1 MPDGT
6 LVIDIET
13 HSANL
18 LYTMGRREFV
28 RLSGYWW
35 VGRQDPVLTTDV
47 DEIRDQ
53 VRKAAWIIGHNIHSF
68 DLPAIFGVRSDEPI
82 ELADQGRVFDTF
94 THATLVN
101 PAPDRFTNRHGK
113 EVLSNKPELAMRWYG
128 LDEQAYQLGVTGKT
142 ADLDELALEFA
153 PGAGE
158 DYPLMAY
165 DGLPVLDEHYNV
177 KMVQPN
183 KNSRIQLGYGLIP
196 VGDKRYREYLIG
208 DLHASWEVALAQ
220 YQLGKK
226 LGIDMHP
233 GAPGSFIE
241 HSPTWYAK
249 REQQLY
255 ARLAV
260 ITANGVRVLA
270 DRAQARVDELA
281 QRRGEVMH
289 ELVENYDFPTD
300 GKSPWASAAGKS
312 AILAVLAEQGITEHS
327 QPDWPRTDKGS
338 LKLGGKELIDVVK
351 SAKET
356 RTVLKAS
363 VYTDEWGQTQS
374 SVADAG
380 FGRSEG
386 VEVPTGVNKAAAL
399 EFVTAIAE
407 LKGQRSLAQLT
418 LDSMHADG
426 FVHPRIT
433 VLQASGRASTT
444 KPGLTIWDKKSI
456 EKSYFGAD
464 NDQEVLL
471 EFDLN
476 AADARAVAA
485 YSGDREYAKRFEPG
499 VDGHLISAWAAFG
512 RDVVGEDKHDPITA
526 EYRNRAKP
534 MIHGWSYGG
543 GYKTLA
549 AETGVPLENCKAFCE
564 GMANLYRGLVSWQGG
579 VRKMARSTGGVKT
592 LWGRFIPVDQAR
604 IYTQAPALMGQNFTR
619 EVMVDLIIELPMFAI
634 RKFKVWNHDAAVFSV
649 PEDQVEAWQ
658 KNIIRIMTRHYEPQG
673 GQPMDFPAESGPPGR
688 DWLEA
693 SHG

>member
-1 MPDGT
+1 MLDGT

-35 VGRQDPVLTTDV
+35 VGHQDPVLTTDV

-53 VRKAAWIIGHNIHSF
+53 VRKAAWIIGHNIHNF
-68 DLPAIFGVRSDEPI
+68 DLPAIFGVRSDEPT

-113 EVLSNKPELAMRWYG
+113 EVLSNKPELALRWYG
-128 LDEQAYQLGVTGKT
+128 LDEQAYQLGVAGKT
-142 ADLDELALEFA
+142 ADLDELALEFGD
-153 PGAGE
+153 P
-158 DYPLMAY
+158 D
-165 DGLPVLDEHYNV
+165 LPKLR
-177 KMVQPN
+177 
-183 KNSRIQLGYGLIP
+183 RINDGYGLIP
-196 VGDKRYREYLIG
+196 VDDKRYREYLIG

-233 GAPGSFIE
+233 GVPESLIE

-260 ITANGVRVLA
+260 ITANGVRVLT
-270 DRAQARVDELA
+270 DRAQARIDELA
-281 QRRGEVMH
+281 QRRGEIMH
-289 ELVENYDFPTD
+289 DLVDKYGFPTD
-300 GKSPWASAAGKS
+300 GKSPWASTAGKT
-312 AILAVLAEQGITEHS
+312 AILAVLAEQGITEQSH
-327 QPDWPRTDKGS
+327 PDWPRTDGGA
-338 LKLGGKELIDVVK
+338 LKLGGKDLIDLTK
-351 SAKET
+351 GTPAE
-356 RTVLKAS
+356 
-363 VYTDEWGQTQS
+363 
-374 SVADAG
+374 G
-380 FGRSEG
+380 FGQ
-386 VEVPTGVNKAAAL
+386 
-399 EFVTAIAE
+399 AIAD
-407 LKGQRSLAQLT
+407 LKGHRSLAQLT
-418 LDSMHADG
+418 LDSMHTDG

-444 KPGLTIWDKKSI
+444 RPGLTIWDKKSI

-464 NDQEVLL
+464 NDQEVLI

-476 AADARAVAA
+476 AADSRAVAA

-512 RDVVGEDKHDPITA
+512 RDIVGEDKHNSVTA
-526 EYRNRAKP
+526 AYRDQAKP
-534 MIHGWSYGG
+534 LTHGSAYGG

-549 AETGVPLENCKAFCE
+549 AVTGIPLENCKAFCE
-564 GMANLYRGLVSWQGG
+564 GMANLYRGLTRWQKT
-579 VRKMARSTGGVKT
+579 VRKMAHTIGGVRT
-592 LWGRFIPVDQAR
+592 LWGRFIPVDRAR

-619 EVMVDLIIELPMFAI
+619 EVMVDFILELPVFAL
-634 RKFKVWNHDAAVFSV
+634 RKFKIWVHDAAVFSV
-649 PEDQVEAWQ
+649 PEDQVEAWR
-658 KNIIRIMTRHYEPQG
+658 KNITRIMTRHYEPQG